1 MSHWNAGGAHLE
13 NKTVDIENVISDH
26 HPHLMGISEAN
37 LHQHHSIDN
46 CKINEYEL
54 ITCKTMDNKNLKV
67 SRVVVYKHT

>member
-1 MSHWNAGGAHLE
+1 
-13 NKTVDIENVISDH
+13 
-26 HPHLMGISEAN
+26 MGISEAN